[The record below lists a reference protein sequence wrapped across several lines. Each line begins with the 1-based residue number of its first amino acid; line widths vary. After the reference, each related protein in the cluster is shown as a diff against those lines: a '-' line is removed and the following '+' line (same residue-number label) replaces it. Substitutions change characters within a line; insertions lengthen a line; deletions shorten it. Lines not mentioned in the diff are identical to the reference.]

1 MEEQGNI
8 FEKLDEIKSG
18 IDEIRQPP
26 IQDEANLKDFIANA
40 ERVFVYLG
48 RKSEYAYDKKSV
60 CARCVARVILLL
72 INVIVMAFPII
83 IYRDNA
89 NVFCIPFVLV
99 LITNA
104 LYIAWFILQ
113 FKYIKLQ
120 GYEVE
125 CDKIKVPWMFYL
137 YDDNGIICDDKQ
149 KLPFKILKILTPFI
163 NIFAGFAAM
172 MLRLAEILVG
182 GLVFVCVSLLT
193 LIFIFVGFKSMK
205 GYILYFRDENNI
217 VPYSQLSKFMSDNN
231 LK

>member
-1 MEEQGNI
+1 MEGQGNI

-18 IDEIRQPP
+18 IDEIRKPSA
-26 IQDEANLKDFIANA
+26 QDGAKLKEFIANA
-40 ERVFVYLG
+40 ERVFIYCG
-48 RKSEYAYDKKSV
+48 QKSEYAYDKKSV
-60 CARCVARVILLL
+60 CARCVVRVILLL
-72 INVIVMAFPII
+72 INVIVMALPLV

-89 NVFCIPFVLV
+89 NVLCIPFVLV

-113 FKYIKLQ
+113 VKYIKLQ

-125 CDKIKVPWMFYL
+125 YDKIKVPWMFYL
-137 YDDNGIICDDKQ
+137 YDDNGIICDDKY
-149 KLPFKILKILTPFI
+149 KLPFKILKMLTPYI

-182 GLVFVCVSLLT
+182 GLVFACVSVLT
-193 LIFIFVGFKSMK
+193 LSFIFLSFKSMK
-205 GYILYFRDENNI
+205 GYTLYFRDDNNI
-217 VPYSQLSKFMSDNN
+217 VPYSQLSIFMSDNN